1 MQNPLVWEWLELSV
15 LHKEYAED
23 DNICQQKVKDCHRK
37 YSYIRKTRAGRNC
50 FYHAFGFSHLKGLL
64 ADSKESQQFK
74 AVSAKSKED
83 QVSQGFTGLTV
94 EDFQHT
100 LMELNER
107 VEKQTSVADPLAFFN
122 DQSTLD
128 HLVIFLR
135 LLPSGDL

>member
-1 MQNPLVWEWLELSV
+1 M
-15 LHKEYAED
+15 
-23 DNICQQKVKDCHRK
+23 
-37 YSYIRKTRAGRNC
+37 
-50 FYHAFGFSHLKGLL
+50 KGLL

-100 LMELNER
+100 LMELKER
-107 VEKQTSVADPLAFFN
+107 VEKQTSVVDPLASFN

-128 HLVIFLR
+128 HPVIFLR

>member
-1 MQNPLVWEWLELSV
+1 M
-15 LHKEYAED
+15 
-23 DNICQQKVKDCHRK
+23 
-37 YSYIRKTRAGRNC
+37 
-50 FYHAFGFSHLKGLL
+50 KGLL

-83 QVSQGFTGLTV
+83 LVSQGFTGLTV
-94 EDFQHT
+94 GDFHHT